1 MLYNKNA
8 GYGQSLMNFARTVC
22 PTFGNI
28 LVVMNSSNSDEA
40 NYQKVQEVFG
50 PDPQGLVRFYTSLE
64 SAYAAAES
72 NNNDI
77 ILLDGNSTHKVAAA
91 IAWSKNRI
99 HVFGMDGG
107 GRLFAQ
113 GAKVESTIAA
123 GDAYVMAVTG
133 TRNTF
138 ENIKFIQADT
148 DAAAI
153 TCVQDGGEGTVFRNC
168 SFVFGTATNL
178 DGTETTSY
186 EFVAGGD
193 SCLYENCLFGTS
205 TLAGDG
211 ARAVMAIDAISGGSA
226 TVKDNVWKDCFWTIS
241 SETASADMIRLIGTD
256 SAQYTNT
263 WINPVFHAVVN
274 AAASSIVLD
283 DTVRSYASQVA
294 GELLFVNPASNC
306 TEFCTD
312 VTDLVKVIGH
322 SMLTFS
328 GADPTVAAAALV
340 GTAITP
346 A

>member
-107 GRLFAQ
+107 GRLFQQ
-113 GAKVESTIAA
+113 GAKVESTIDA

-138 ENIKFIQADT
+138 ENVKFIQADT
-148 DAAAI
+148 DSAAI

-168 SFVFGTATNL
+168 SFVFGTATNI

-211 ARAVMAIDAISGGSA
+211 ARAVMAIDNISGGS
-226 TVKDNVWKDCFWTIS
+226 TNTKDCVWKDCMWTIA
-241 SETASADMIRLIGTD
+241 SESASADMIRVIDT
-256 SAQYTNT
+256 SAAVFTNT

-274 AAASSIVLD
+274 ATMSAIVLD
-283 DTVRSYASQVA
+283 DTVRSVSGHLQ
-294 GELLFVNPASNC
+294 GEFLFVNPASNC

-312 VTDLVKVIGH
+312 VTDLVKIIGH

-328 GADPTVAAAALV
+328 GTDPTVAAAALT
-340 GTAITP
+340 GTAVTP